1 MSSVVVM
8 PRLSDSMDEGTIISW
23 LKRVGDE
30 VERGE
35 PLVEIETDKAVA
47 IFEAQESGTLLELLA
62 PEGATV
68 PLGAPIARIGTRAGR
83 DAATASAAPA
93 PAGGVQQAGRVAAIA
108 AAPAPAASSAP
119 HRRPPASPLARRI
132 ARELGLDLA
141 GLVGSGPGGRIVKRD
156 VEAAAR
162 NGAPA
167 PEGAGAPAPEGAGA
181 PAPPTEGEPAPPPEP
196 PAAAP
201 RLQPL
206 SSLQRT
212 VARRMAQ
219 AKATV
224 PDFVLWSDVDMNAC
238 VELREQLRAL
248 SDRAPSLND
257 MVVKAAALAL
267 REHPRAGAT
276 FRDDAIELH
285 DRVNVGIAVAAQDAL
300 VVPTI
305 FDADRKSLAEIAS
318 ETERLATA
326 VRERTIT
333 AAELG
338 GGTFTVSNLG
348 MFGVD
353 RFIAIVNP
361 GQAAILSVGALAQR
375 PAVDAEG
382 RVVARRQLTLGLTCD
397 HRVLYGAD
405 GARFLSRIRE
415 LLEHPVGLA
424 L

>member
-1 MSSVVVM
+1 VSSVVVM

-167 PEGAGAPAPEGAGA
+167 PE
-181 PAPPTEGEPAPPPEP
+181 P

-201 RLQPL
+201 RVQPL

-224 PDFVLWSDVDMNAC
+224 PDFALWSDVDMNAC

-382 RVVARRQLTLGLTCD
+382 RVVARWLLTLGLTCD